1 MLAEKLLPVLVI
13 DEGFG
18 STRSGGGERS
28 GQISSSEAGR
38 QISTTNVLREESRIV
53 AVSVADSIHYGHID
67 GGTTESLMAMLCDRG
82 VSPER
87 QNHDGNDWCSFSV
100 VLVEIIC
107 CRHSS

>member
-38 QISTTNVLREESRIV
+38 QISTTNVLREESRIE
-53 AVSVADSIHYGHID
+53 AVTGTDSIYYGHID
-67 GGTTESLMAMLCDRG
+67 GGTTESLTSALCDRAA
-82 VSPER
+82 SPKFH
-87 QNHDGNDWCSFSV
+87 NDNGND
-100 VLVEIIC
+100 
-107 CRHSS
+107 

>member
-38 QISTTNVLREESRIV
+38 QISTTYVLREESRIE
-53 AVSVADSIHYGHID
+53 AVPGADSILYGHRWRD
-67 GGTTESLMAMLCDRG
+67 YGKSHGHVVRSRRQPRASQPQRERLMQVFGR
-82 VSPER
+82 SEER
-87 QNHDGNDWCSFSV
+87 
-100 VLVEIIC
+100 
-107 CRHSS
+107 